1 MYASYIN
8 SALDALDSNNG
19 VQLDKVADQ
28 ISLPKSHPEHIT
40 PNHLSTILTTLT
52 NNISRLDSKFANNI
66 IFAII
71 NYHKWWT
78 LDTQIIMVFKNFITT
93 LCSYLPKWWAE
104 ISSVLINQ
112 FTLSSTK
119 TQYHHELLRYF
130 ISIIPTSVHSLNK
143 QLTKHFPNKHSH
155 KHEIVNYVSNL
166 LILNDYCTELRFNI
180 WSLIIERSIQIDV
193 ELQNELDELD
203 DDDSDLDLDDGA
215 SDTDDSDDSDNDDDD
230 KASRRVHF
238 AVGTIGGDNDE
249 EGDDMSDDSDDSDDD
264 DMDEEENINGG
275 NIQTANI
282 VELSEKLDSIL
293 CMVFDNLQNTRND
306 DDAVVLCNIL
316 TSLFKSHVLPT
327 YYTKSTQFIMFL
339 FTQLSPEFM
348 DSFLVTLVD
357 LSFAPE
363 ESIEKRIKALQYLS
377 SYLARAKM
385 LQTSQIISIL
395 NFLMNWLN
403 KFVEEREIEIVN
415 GVNMDRFKLFYS
427 TFQVLL
433 YVFCFR
439 HSLLKTDDDDWVLGL
454 DKFFQRMVIT
464 KFNPLKFCN
473 ENVVL
478 MFAKIAQEEN
488 VAYCF
493 SIIQKNKNERLKGIS
508 GTKLSVSSGDSS
520 NSKLNLAKQQ
530 FVDLEGYF
538 PFDPLF
544 LKESKKE
551 IRDYYIE
558 WSTISRDYESDT
570 DDFDDLANDAKEAVR
585 RNSMNVDDDDDYD
598 SDS

>member
-1 MYASYIN
+1 
-8 SALDALDSNNG
+8 
-19 VQLDKVADQ
+19 
-28 ISLPKSHPEHIT
+28 
-40 PNHLSTILTTLT
+40 
-52 NNISRLDSKFANNI
+52 
-66 IFAII
+66 
-71 NYHKWWT
+71 
-78 LDTQIIMVFKNFITT
+78 
-93 LCSYLPKWWAE
+93 
-104 ISSVLINQ
+104 
-112 FTLSSTK
+112 
-119 TQYHHELLRYF
+119 
-130 ISIIPTSVHSLNK
+130 
-143 QLTKHFPNKHSH
+143 
-155 KHEIVNYVSNL
+155 
-166 LILNDYCTELRFNI
+166 
-180 WSLIIERSIQIDV
+180 
-193 ELQNELDELD
+193 
-203 DDDSDLDLDDGA
+203 
-215 SDTDDSDDSDNDDDD
+215 
-230 KASRRVHF
+230 
-238 AVGTIGGDNDE
+238 
-249 EGDDMSDDSDDSDDD
+249 
-264 DMDEEENINGG
+264 
-275 NIQTANI
+275 
-282 VELSEKLDSIL
+282 
-293 CMVFDNLQNTRND
+293 MVFDNLQNTRND

-363 ESIEKRIKALQYLS
+363 ESIEKL

-544 LKESKKE
+544 LKESKRE

-585 RNSMNVDDDDDYD
+585 RNSMNVDDDDDD